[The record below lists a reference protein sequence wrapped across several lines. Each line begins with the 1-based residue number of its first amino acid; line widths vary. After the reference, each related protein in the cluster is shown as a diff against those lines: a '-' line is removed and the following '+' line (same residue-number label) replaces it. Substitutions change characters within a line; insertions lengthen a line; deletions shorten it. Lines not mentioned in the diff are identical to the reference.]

1 MVFGLGPVVRY
12 ELITTARRGRFYI
25 ARMVYGLALLFLLWD
40 RFQEFNASHPEGGT
54 PEQVQTFAESTF
66 ISFAGAQGAALLCL
80 IPALVAGVIA
90 DEHQRKTLH
99 YLLASRLS
107 SAEIVLG
114 KLGAR
119 VVHIATFVALGIP
132 VVCLLALYGGLNPDN
147 VFYVYLG
154 TLAIAIFSSG
164 LSILISVMARRP
176 RDAILVTYGVGALWL
191 LVPTWLGPTAH
202 YMSGSLW
209 WVGPVND
216 CLLMTNPLVVWGYAT
231 NQIYI
236 RALGGLRPAWFL
248 GQFTWA
254 FYWMVGLQS
263 VLGLLFVALAVLGLR
278 PMRGSSWPGG
288 EPQKGWWSRLIARL
302 QAITRARVAT
312 SLTRNQLLIAPPDR
326 APCGDDPML
335 WKERFTRMG
344 GGLKWLGSRS
354 VALFFIV
361 FLFCYLFDVA
371 APAVG
376 GFTNRLWQAR
386 TWSTWFEMN
395 AALRTSSAILAAL
408 AMLPI
413 SAAAA
418 ASVTSER
425 EQDTWTSLA
434 TTLLTPVEVIRGK
447 QFGSIWSARWLGIG
461 LVGMLGTGLLLG
473 AFHPLGLLAALAV
486 LAASSWLSAA
496 IGVLASTLAR
506 NSTRAAFFTF
516 FAMFV
521 FVWTSGWPSVFW
533 QTLASYADMR
543 YLWSG
548 EVPVGY
554 SRRNVVAPPLL
565 GAAVLSAVDSI
576 LAGLLTLWSIKRL
589 AKTWGRG

>member
-119 VVHIATFVALGIP
+119 IVHIATFVALGIP

-335 WKERFTRMG
+335 WKERNTSAG
-344 GGLKWLGSRS
+344 GGLRWLGSRPM
-354 VALFFIV
+354 VLFFSV
-361 FLFCYLFDVA
+361 FLGCFLLDVSYPVISDLLDGRWRPA
-371 APAVG
+371 ARAEI
-376 GFTNRLWQAR
+376 TD
-386 TWSTWFEMN
+386 
-395 AALRTSSAILAAL
+395 ALRGSSEVLAFL
-408 AMLPI
+408 AMLGV
-413 SAAAA
+413 AAAA
-418 ASVTSER
+418 AVSLTGER

-434 TTLLTPVEVIRGK
+434 TTLLTPAEVIRAK
-447 QFGSIWSARWLGIG
+447 QFGAVWSARRVGIAL
-461 LVGMLGTGLLLG
+461 LVIWVAGIMLGAL
-473 AFHPLGLLAALAV
+473 HPLGVMVSFFLFL
-486 LAASSWLSAA
+486 SSLGLSRQSECSR
-496 IGVLASTLAR
+496 LPSPE
-506 NSTRAAFFTF
+506 TRRAH
-516 FAMFV
+516 
-521 FVWTSGWPSVFW
+521 SS
-533 QTLASYADMR
+533 
-543 YLWSG
+543 
-548 EVPVGY
+548 
-554 SRRNVVAPPLL
+554 
-565 GAAVLSAVDSI
+565 
-576 LAGLLTLWSIKRL
+576 
-589 AKTWGRG
+589 